1 MTPEPSGKHHC
12 WLSFA
17 RQRILQWRGLV
28 TKNMSV
34 AVRQIREERFES
46 CLTSRSRS
54 SPNLQL
60 KVDKNGTCM
69 VCKMFSAGRLI
80 GIRAHAGATVNVGV
94 DPSKVVIIKLK
105 LDKDR
110 NSILNRKKGA
120 ADKGKGK
127 FTEQEVQAM
136 QDVD

>member
-1 MTPEPSGKHHC
+1 M
-12 WLSFA
+12 
-17 RQRILQWRGLV
+17 
-28 TKNMSV
+28 
-34 AVRQIREERFES
+34 
-46 CLTSRSRS
+46 
-54 SPNLQL
+54 
-60 KVDKNGTCM
+60 
-69 VCKMFSAGRLI
+69 
-80 GIRAHAGATVNVGV
+80 

-105 LDKDR
+105 LYKDR